1 MDSGE
6 PLRPGTRT
14 QSHSTAAPLPGR
26 PATDRA
32 AAETDRY
39 RFRLFWETASGFWR
53 GESRRLAWLLVYSLA
68 LLVVLDILVQY
79 GINVWNRH
87 IFDALEQRDA
97 REVLIQ
103 ALVFPVL
110 ATLSVAL
117 GVALVYGRMT
127 MQREWRGWTTRR
139 LVERWLANGR
149 YYQLNLVRGDHQVP
163 EYRISEDVR
172 IATDPP
178 VDFAVGIVSSVLSAV
193 TFIGVLWVVGGS
205 LTATVAGTTVTIPG
219 FLVVAAVIYAV
230 IASIAMLLTG
240 RRFVRVSMQMNQA
253 EAEYRYAL
261 TRVRESGESIA
272 LLGGEQEER
281 AGLEKALQFVLRS
294 WREVLGQHLRTT
306 VVSHGSGLVA
316 PVVPLVLAAPKF
328 LDGTMTLGEVMQTTF
343 AFVAVQSAFSW
354 LVHNFPSLADW
365 TASVRRAASLLAS
378 LHALEEA
385 EHGGGVGRITRRQAL
400 DAALRLHNL
409 SVTLDDGTGVVSDA
423 EVMVATGE
431 KVLVVGESGTG
442 KSTLVRAIAGL
453 WPWGEGEVVIQSG
466 ARLLLLPQ
474 KPYVPLGSLR
484 RATTYPLA
492 PATVSDEGVKRA
504 LVDVGLGYLVERLD
518 AEESWEQ
525 VLSGG
530 EKQRLAFAR
539 LLIHQPDIV
548 VIDEGTAA
556 LDPAS
561 QAGLMQLLVERL
573 PRTTVISVG
582 HRPELEAFHDRELVF
597 ERRPGGA
604 RLVADKH
611 LPIKPRVMLGLP
623 LAWARRM
630 RGRGAR
636 KTHDARAG
644 TAP

>member
-1 MDSGE
+1 
-6 PLRPGTRT
+6 
-14 QSHSTAAPLPGR
+14 LPGKASTDQDQR
-26 PATDRA
+26 ATG
-32 AAETDRY
+32 RY
-39 RFRLFWETASGFWR
+39 RFRLFWDTASGFWS
-53 GESRRLAWLLVYSLA
+53 GESRRLAWLLTLSLFV
-68 LLVVLDILVQY
+68 LVLLDIAVQY
-79 GINVWNRH
+79 GINVWNRL

-97 REVLIQ
+97 PEVLIQ

-110 ATLSVAL
+110 AALSVAL

-127 MQREWRGWTTRR
+127 MQREWRAWTTRR
-139 LVERWLANGR
+139 LVDRWLAHGR

-178 VDFAVGIVSSVLSAV
+178 VDFAVGIVSSIVSAV

-205 LTATVAGTTVTIPG
+205 LTVTIAQTTVTISG
-219 FLVVAAVIYAV
+219 FFVIAAVVYAA
-230 IASIAMLLTG
+230 IASAAMLLIG
-240 RRFVRVSMQMNQA
+240 RRFVRVSMRTNQA

-272 LLGGEQEER
+272 LLGGEKEER

-294 WREVLGQHLRTT
+294 WREVLGQHMRTT
-306 VVSHGSGLVA
+306 VVSHGSGLIA

-328 LDGTMTLGEVMQTTF
+328 LAGAMTLGEVMQVTF

-354 LVHNFPSLADW
+354 LVNHFPSLADW
-365 TASVRRAASLLAS
+365 TASVRRVASLLAS
-378 LHALEEA
+378 LNALEDA

-400 DAALRLHNL
+400 DAALRLHDL

-423 EVMVATGE
+423 EVVVVPGE
-431 KVLVVGESGTG
+431 KVLVVGESGSG

-474 KPYVPLGSLR
+474 KPYIPLGSLR

-492 PATVSDEGVKRA
+492 PASISDERA
-504 LVDVGLGYLVERLD
+504 KQALGDVGLGYLVDRLD
-518 AEESWEQ
+518 TEESWEQ

-539 LLIHQPDIV
+539 LLIHQPDIA

-561 QAGLMQLLVERL
+561 QAGLMQLLAERL

-604 RLVADKH
+604 RLVTDKH
-611 LPIKPRVMLGLP
+611 LHLRIKPKSRLRLP
-623 LAWARRM
+623 LDWARGM
-630 RGRGAR
+630 RKRAAR
-636 KTHDARAG
+636 KKHGVPAG
-644 TAP
+644 TAS